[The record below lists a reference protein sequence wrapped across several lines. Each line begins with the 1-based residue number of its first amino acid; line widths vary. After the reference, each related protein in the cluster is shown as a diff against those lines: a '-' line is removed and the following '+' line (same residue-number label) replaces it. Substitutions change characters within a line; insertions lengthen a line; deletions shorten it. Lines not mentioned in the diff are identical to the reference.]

1 MALTL
6 EKELR
11 LARAGLVSYFEENEI
26 AWTEAARDA
35 YAYIEKGFAGQIVR
49 PDDVVA
55 PLKAVVEIDAKLKAF
70 LSARKLSR
78 QLYWV
83 VYYTELVLD
92 RVWDKIK
99 EN

>member
-6 EKELR
+6 ERELR
-11 LARAGLVSYFEENEI
+11 LERAGLVKYFEENEI
-26 AWTEAARDA
+26 AWAQAARDA
-35 YAYIEKGFAGQIVR
+35 YTYIRKGFAGQIVR

-70 LSARKLSR
+70 LSVRKLS

-83 VYYTELVLD
+83 VYFSELVLD

-99 EN
+99 ES

>member
-11 LARAGLVSYFEENEI
+11 LERAGLVKVFEENEI
-26 AWTEAARDA
+26 AWTEAARAA
-35 YAYIEKGFAGQIVR
+35 YSYIKKGFAGQIVR

-55 PLKAVVEIDAKLKAF
+55 PLKAVVEIDSTLKAF
-70 LSARKLSR
+70 LSARKLC

-83 VYYTELVLD
+83 VYFTSWCWT
-92 RVWDKIK
+92 RPGTR
-99 EN
+99 